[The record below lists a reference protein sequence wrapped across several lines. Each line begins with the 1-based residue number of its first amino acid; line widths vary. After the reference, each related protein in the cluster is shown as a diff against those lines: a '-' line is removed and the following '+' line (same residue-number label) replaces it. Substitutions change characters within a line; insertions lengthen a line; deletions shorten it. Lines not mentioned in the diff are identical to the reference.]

1 MPKILNDIAN
11 MMDNMI
17 PNNLAEG
24 WDNVGLLI
32 GNPSNTIK
40 KIMVCLEVTPEIINE
55 AIGRKADLIIC
66 HHPLIFKAMKSIKT
80 DEPIGNMVYK
90 LIQNEIAVY
99 CAHTNLDIIARG
111 TNDVLADLLD
121 IKEKRPLI
129 SSMKNEE
136 FGLGRIGVLSRTT
149 TLLEIVKSIKF
160 KLGLRSVKVVGND
173 KKEINK
179 IALCTGSGAEFISN
193 AYKAGCDL
201 YITGD
206 VKYHDAQYAK
216 QLGIA
221 VIDAGHFETED
232 IVCKTLAKDIKNE
245 MIEKGYDIEVFV
257 SDININ
263 PFDVY

>member
-1 MPKILNDIAN
+1 MPKILNEIAN
-11 MMDNMI
+11 MMNNMI
-17 PNNLAEG
+17 PNSLAED

-32 GNPSNTIK
+32 GDTSKKIE
-40 KIMVCLEVTPEIINE
+40 KIMVCLEVTPDIVNE
-55 AIGRKADLIIC
+55 SITRNVDLIIC

-80 DEPIGNMVYK
+80 DEPIGSMVYK
-90 LIQNEIAVY
+90 LIQNEIALY
-99 CAHTNLDIIARG
+99 CAHTNLDIIVGG
-111 TNDVLADLLD
+111 TSDVLANLLD
-121 IKEKRPLI
+121 IKEKKPFI
-129 SSMKNEE
+129 SMENEE
-136 FGLGRIGVLSRTT
+136 CGLGRVGILNRTT
-149 TLLEIVKSIKF
+149 TLLEIVKDIKC
-160 KLGLRSVKVVGND
+160 KLGLSSVKVVGNE

-179 IALCTGSGAEFISN
+179 IALCTGSGAEFIPN
-193 AYKAGCDL
+193 AHKAGCDL

-232 IVCKTLAKDIKNE
+232 IVCKTLANNIKNE
-245 MIEKGYDIEVFV
+245 IFEKGYDIEVIV